1 MQYCIFLFWRSSILY
16 VKIYARYHGLVS
28 DVKICREWISVVP
41 ECQNIEECPAG
52 EKERWHYITFIICYN
67 GKTLKF
73 NWSNFVNLHH
83 WKNNKQE
90 KPNGFSEISS
100 SSPSVGQTSN
110 ICGRP
115 ELLKILFQENLF
127 FLKLFLF
134 FQTYSLPMIS

>member
-1 MQYCIFLFWRSSILY
+1 MHILVLVKYLICENKCKIPRPGFWCEDLSRMNICCPTVPRYWRVSYRGERKMTLY
-16 VKIYARYHGLVS
+16 
-28 DVKICREWISVVP
+28 
-41 ECQNIEECPAG
+41 
-52 EKERWHYITFIICYN
+52 YIHYN

-73 NWSNFVNLHH
+73 NSINFVNLHH

-127 FLKLFLF
+127 LLKLILF